1 MKSFLT
7 AFIAIEL
14 VVLCTTLV
22 NAAPTQLEAIQPI
35 EPAVLCA
42 DAQECKQLFN
52 WTAIAR

>member
-7 AFIAIEL
+7 VVIGIEL
-14 VVLCTTLV
+14 MLLCSTLV

-52 WTAIAR
+52 